1 MSENPSDSQ
10 APESQPQETQPQE
23 TRSQETRSQ
32 ETQPTNPQPERAP
45 PPAAGFAPARPLSFT
60 LIVPT
65 VYGQMLV
72 NRNDINQTNALFK
85 TGQAI
90 DHPEIELLATILSLA
105 PPDPIVADVG
115 ANIGT
120 YTLRLAAVAGPR
132 GRVHCFEPQR
142 ILCNMIAGSTVLNGL
157 TNVICH
163 TMAVGAREGALEVPQ
178 FDYHRPLN
186 FGSIEFGPEQR
197 EPLDQPRGHDP
208 LLREFV
214 PVTTLDRFGF
224 TRLDLMKIDA
234 EGMEDD
240 VLTGATET
248 IKRCRPVL
256 YVEFQKSDYV
266 ALKTRLQGL
275 GYTLYPVQMNFLGV
289 PAELSQRFSVRGIAP
304 VS

>member
-1 MSENPSDSQ
+1 MSENPTDTPPPETT
-10 APESQPQETQPQE
+10 APEAPGTPAPAGSSP
-23 TRSQETRSQ
+23 
-32 ETQPTNPQPERAP
+32 AGP
-45 PPAAGFAPARPLSFT
+45 PPAPWFAPARPLSFT

-90 DHPEIELLATILSLA
+90 DHSEIELLAAILGLA
-105 PPDPIVADVG
+105 PPDPIVVDVG

-163 TMAVGAREGALEVPQ
+163 TMAVGAHEGALEVPQ

-186 FGSIEFGPEQR
+186 FGSVEFGPEQR

-224 TRLDLMKIDA
+224 GRLDLVKIDA
-234 EGMEDD
+234 EGMENE
-240 VLTGATET
+240 VLEGATET
-248 IKRCRPVL
+248 LKRCRPVL
-256 YVEFQKSDYV
+256 YVEFQKSDYA

-275 GYTLYPVQMNFLGV
+275 GYTLYPVQMNFLCV
-289 PAELSQRFSVRGIAP
+289 PAELSQRFTVRGIAP
-304 VS
+304 VT

>member
-1 MSENPSDSQ
+1 MSENPT
-10 APESQPQETQPQE
+10 ETI
-23 TRSQETRSQ
+23 
-32 ETQPTNPQPERAP
+32 P
-45 PPAAGFAPARPLSFT
+45 PPAPPGSQSPAGPPPAPWFAPARPLSFT
-60 LIVPT
+60 LVLST

-90 DHPEIELLATILSLA
+90 DHSEIELLATILSFA
-105 PPDPIVADVG
+105 PPDPIVVDIG

-120 YTLRLAAVAGPR
+120 YTLRLAAAAGPR

-186 FGSIEFGPEQR
+186 FGSVEFGPEQR

-208 LLREFV
+208 ARREFV

-224 TRLDLMKIDA
+224 SRLDLVKIDA
-234 EGMEDD
+234 EGMEAE
-240 VLTGATET
+240 VLEGATET
-248 IKRCRPVL
+248 LKRCRPVV
-256 YVEFQKSDYV
+256 YVEFTKSDQA

-275 GYTLYPVQMNFLGV
+275 GYTLYPVQMNFLCV
-289 PAELSQRFSVRGIAP
+289 PSELSQRFTIRGIAP
-304 VS
+304 VP